1 MGVLFKKACT
11 LNQTA
16 DEICMTSSTTLRS
29 PALASLSPHIGN
41 GGVLPNRRT
50 LDPPSYLWCASIS
63 CIGGGRI
70 QNDPNARLAGPPFRP
85 PALQILVQRN
95 LPGRC

>member
-50 LDPPSYLWCASIS
+50 LDPPLIS
-63 CIGGGRI
+63 VVCLYILYWRRP
-70 QNDPNARLAGPPFRP
+70 DPK
-85 PALQILVQRN
+85 
-95 LPGRC
+95 